1 MTEADLTGLPDPV
14 AGYIRRSGA
23 VGRPRV
29 CSFYAKVHGRSRSG
43 PDKPWMIFTGRQ
55 LNTYGEIPQRLFY
68 LEATMYGLPVTVFHV
83 LDANAATMRGKVVSL
98 LPILDAKGAAMD
110 RSETV
115 TLFNDMV
122 VLAPAALVDA
132 PVVWTEDSPSR
143 VRATYTRAA
152 ETVNADL
159 IFDSSGDLVDLVSH
173 DRSRASSDGTSF
185 TLQPWNT
192 PITDYRRVPWT
203 AGRGRRNRHVG
214 GSSTGGSLHVHRVQH
229 RRLGLQR
236 HRPHRY
242 RHPTI
247 RGRSG
252 SG

>member
-1 MTEADLTGLPDPV
+1 
-14 AGYIRRSGA
+14 
-23 VGRPRV
+23 
-29 CSFYAKVHGRSRSG
+29 
-43 PDKPWMIFTGRQ
+43 
-55 LNTYGEIPQRLFY
+55 
-68 LEATMYGLPVTVFHV
+68 MYGLPITVFHV

-192 PITDYRRVPWT
+192 PITDIGEFHGQRVAVEGT
-203 AGRGRRNRHVG
+203 AMWEAPAPEVTSRTS
-214 GSSTGGSLHVHRVQH
+214 SSTSTTWPTTSPPPPVPASDDPRAQRIWLVVHEGAGSGHR
-229 RRLGLQR
+229 RRLGPGDRQ
-236 HRPHRY
+236 
-242 RHPTI
+242 
-247 RGRSG
+247 GRACPRSLPR
-252 SG
+252 